1 MNSDQVKGKAN
12 QVVGKVK
19 QGAGEVTGNDQMA
32 NRGVMDQVKGA
43 VQETWGNAKDAAHE
57 AGKTREAE
65 RQHKSEEMRDNI
77 ANKVDD
83 TKKRVNEKIDEIKDQ
98 QRQRR
103 SA

>member
-12 QVVGKVK
+12 QVIGKVK
-19 QGAGEVTGNDQMA
+19 QGAGEMTGNDNLA
-32 NRGVMDQVKGA
+32 NKGVVDQAKGA

-57 AGKTREAE
+57 AGKTHEAE
-65 RQHKSEEMRDNI
+65 KQHKSTEMRDNI
-77 ANKVDD
+77 AHKVEDAKNSAND
-83 TKKRVNEKIDEIKDQ
+83 KIDNFKDQ

>member
-19 QGAGEVTGNDQMA
+19 QGAGKVTGNDRLA
-32 NRGVMDQVKGA
+32 NSGVVDQVKGA
-43 VQETWGNAKDAAHE
+43 AQETWGNVKDAAHE
-57 AGKTREAE
+57 AGKTHEAE
-65 RQHKSEEMRDNI
+65 HQHKTNEMRDNVADKVEDAKFS
-77 ANKVDD
+77 AND
-83 TKKRVNEKIDEIKDQ
+83 KIDNFKDQ

>member
-19 QGAGEVTGNDQMA
+19 QGAGEVTGNDRLA
-32 NRGVMDQVKGA
+32 NSGVVDQVKGA
-43 VQETWGNAKDAAHE
+43 AQETWGNVKDAAHE
-57 AGKTREAE
+57 AGKTHETE
-65 RQHKSEEMRDNI
+65 KQHKADKMRDNVTTQVEDAKKS
-77 ANKVDD
+77 AND
-83 TKKRVNEKIDEIKDQ
+83 KIDNFKDQ